1 MCGVNIH
8 LWDQDIL
15 ETSVQF
21 DGYQNH
27 TNLQIVIAIQNTQR
41 QEEKFIL
48 STIRC
53 KMTEILTQAGND
65 QTTNL
70 HIRTCKANWDGL

>member
-8 LWDQDIL
+8 LWYQDIL